1 MAFEFSVKI
10 GANKANTPAIIGATR
25 QQISTFDANRILKGL
40 FSWGSDYKINTKTKQ
55 GQQKAYEDCS
65 AIQSVIDK
73 RAQYFA
79 NGRIMI
85 DGKPIEDYKTTDP
98 AIKLMTA
105 PNPLQ
110 TIGEFIN
117 EVNVIRDTFGYCPVF
132 KVMAVGSKLPVMLW
146 AVNPLDFDYTTTKKR
161 FYQST
166 LQGIIESISLTN
178 PEGENV
184 RLTGQ
189 DVNLVYLLKGRN
201 PSRQY
206 PYTGQ
211 SPIYSLSDAVSNFNT
226 GLNVY
231 GKLVRQSIS
240 GIIGNRSTG
249 EENAIVGDEERG
261 RVQKHLDENYGLIEG
276 KNQFIVTNANLLF
289 QSMLT
294 NVGNLNIPAQLTLSV
309 NAICDKLGFS
319 PELMAEKV
327 GTYENKKAAEIG
339 HYQNET
345 IPTAAEMARMFT
357 EIIGRNVSF
366 NYKHV
371 AVLQEA
377 EERQVDALNKSI
389 AAYSKLFSD
398 GLITQN
404 EYLLAIGQQPREG
417 GDKYITEISN
427 VPLAVKF
434 GVGGT
439 TAIQAILLDTT
450 LTPEQK
456 KGILQVLF
464 SISEQ
469 DASLMLN
476 L

>member
-10 GANKANTPAIIGATR
+10 GANKANTPTIIGAKS
-25 QQISTFDANRILKGL
+25 QQISTFEANQILKGL

-65 AIQSVIDK
+65 AVQSVIDK

-85 DGKPIEDYKTTDP
+85 DGKPIEGHKTTDP
-98 AIKLMTA
+98 AVKLMTA

-132 KVMAVGSKLPVMLW
+132 KVYASGSKLPSMLW

-161 FYQST
+161 WYQLT
-166 LQGIIESISLTN
+166 LQGIIESISLKN
-178 PEGENV
+178 HEGESV
-184 RLTGQ
+184 QLRGEQ
-189 DVNLVYLLKGRN
+189 VNLVYMLKGRN

-211 SPIYSLSDAVSNFNT
+211 SPIHSLSDAVSNFNT

-249 EENAIVGDEERG
+249 VENAIVGAEEQE

-309 NAICDKLGFS
+309 NSICDKLGFS

-357 EIIGRNVSF
+357 EIIGRQVSF
-366 NYKHV
+366 SYSHV

-377 EERQVDALNKSI
+377 RAKNIQSYSSLIDAVDKAKAS
-389 AAYSKLFSD
+389 
-398 GLITQN
+398 G
-404 EYLLAIGQQPREG
+404 
-417 GDKYITEISN
+417 YITEQ
-427 VPLAVKF
+427 
-434 GVGGT
+434 
-439 TAIQAILLDTT
+439 QAIETVNQFT
-450 LTPEQK
+450 L
-456 KGILQVLF
+456 
-464 SISEQ
+464 
-469 DASLMLN
+469 
-476 L
+476 

>member
-132 KVMAVGSKLPVMLW
+132 KVMVVGSKLPAMLW

-166 LQGIIESISLTN
+166 LQGIIDSISITN

-189 DVNLVYLLKGRN
+189 DVDLVYLLKGRN

-231 GKLVRQSIS
+231 GRLVRQSIS

-249 EENAIVGDEERG
+249 EENSLLADDERK

-276 KNQFIVTNANLLF
+276 KNQFIVSNANLLF

-377 EERQVDALNKSI
+377 RAKNIQSYSSLIDAL
-389 AAYSKLFSD
+389 
-398 GLITQN
+398 
-404 EYLLAIGQQPREG
+404 
-417 GDKYITEISN
+417 DKARASSYITEQ
-427 VPLAVKF
+427 
-434 GVGGT
+434 
-439 TAIQAILLDTT
+439 QAIEIINQFT
-450 LTPEQK
+450 L
-456 KGILQVLF
+456 
-464 SISEQ
+464 
-469 DASLMLN
+469 
-476 L
+476 

>member
-10 GANKANTPAIIGATR
+10 GANKANSPTIIGAKSP
-25 QQISTFDANRILKGL
+25 QIDTFQANQILRGL

-65 AIQSVIDK
+65 AVQSVIDK

-132 KVMAVGSKLPVMLW
+132 KVYASGSKLPSMLW

-161 FYQST
+161 WYQST
-166 LQGIIESISLTN
+166 LQGIIESISLKN
-178 PEGENV
+178 HEGESV
-184 RLTGQ
+184 QLRGEQ
-189 DVNLVYLLKGRN
+189 VNLVYMLKGRN

-211 SPIYSLSDAVSNFNT
+211 SPIHSLSDAVSNFNT

-249 EENAIVGDEERG
+249 VENAIRGNDEEK
-261 RVQKHLDENYGLIEG
+261 RVQEHLNENYGLIEG

-294 NVGNLNIPAQLTLSV
+294 NVGNLNIPAQVTLSV

-357 EIIGRNVSF
+357 EIIGRDVSF
-366 NYKHV
+366 SYKHV

-377 EERQVDALNKSI
+377 RAKNIQSYSSLIDAVDKAKAS
-389 AAYSKLFSD
+389 
-398 GLITQN
+398 G
-404 EYLLAIGQQPREG
+404 
-417 GDKYITEISN
+417 YITEQ
-427 VPLAVKF
+427 
-434 GVGGT
+434 
-439 TAIQAILLDTT
+439 QAIETVNQFT
-450 LTPEQK
+450 L
-456 KGILQVLF
+456 
-464 SISEQ
+464 
-469 DASLMLN
+469 
-476 L
+476 

>member
-10 GANKANTPAIIGATR
+10 GANKANTPTIIGAKS
-25 QQISTFDANRILKGL
+25 QQISTFEANQILKGL

-65 AIQSVIDK
+65 AVQSVIDK

-85 DGKPIEDYKTTDP
+85 DGKPIEDHKTTDP
-98 AIKLMTA
+98 AVKLMTA

-132 KVMAVGSKLPVMLW
+132 KVYASGSKLPSMLW

-161 FYQST
+161 WYQST
-166 LQGIIESISLTN
+166 LHGIIESISLKN
-178 PEGENV
+178 HEGESV
-184 RLTGQ
+184 QLRGEQ
-189 DVNLVYLLKGRN
+189 VNLVYMLKGRN

-211 SPIYSLSDAVSNFNT
+211 SPIHSLSDAVSNFNT

-249 EENAIVGDEERG
+249 VENAIVGAEEQE

-294 NVGNLNIPAQLTLSV
+294 NVGNLNIPAQVTLSV

-357 EIIGRNVSF
+357 EIIGRDVSF
-366 NYKHV
+366 SYKHV

-377 EERQVDALNKSI
+377 MAKNIQSYSALIDAVDKAKAS
-389 AAYSKLFSD
+389 
-398 GLITQN
+398 G
-404 EYLLAIGQQPREG
+404 
-417 GDKYITEISN
+417 YITEQ
-427 VPLAVKF
+427 
-434 GVGGT
+434 
-439 TAIQAILLDTT
+439 QAAETVNQFT
-450 LTPEQK
+450 L
-456 KGILQVLF
+456 
-464 SISEQ
+464 
-469 DASLMLN
+469 
-476 L
+476 

>member
-1 MAFEFSVKI
+1 MIKVMFETNIITMAFEFSVKI
-10 GANKANTPAIIGATR
+10 GANKANTPTIIGAKS
-25 QQISTFDANRILKGL
+25 QQISTFEANQILKGL

-65 AIQSVIDK
+65 AVQSVIDK

-85 DGKPIEDYKTTDP
+85 DGKPIEDHKTTDP
-98 AIKLMTA
+98 AVKLMTA

-132 KVMAVGSKLPVMLW
+132 KVYASGSKLPSMLW

-161 FYQST
+161 WYQSA

-178 PEGENV
+178 PEGESV
-184 RLTGQ
+184 QLRGEQ
-189 DVNLVYLLKGRN
+189 VNLVYMLKGRN

-211 SPIYSLSDAVSNFNT
+211 SPIHSLSDAVSNFNT

-249 EENAIVGDEERG
+249 VENAIVGAEEQE

-294 NVGNLNIPAQLTLSV
+294 NVGNLNIPAQVTLSV

-357 EIIGRNVSF
+357 EIIGRQVSF
-366 NYKHV
+366 SYSHV

-377 EERQVDALNKSI
+377 RAKNIQSYSSLIDAVDKAKAS
-389 AAYSKLFSD
+389 
-398 GLITQN
+398 G
-404 EYLLAIGQQPREG
+404 
-417 GDKYITEISN
+417 YITEQ
-427 VPLAVKF
+427 
-434 GVGGT
+434 
-439 TAIQAILLDTT
+439 QAIETVNQFT
-450 LTPEQK
+450 L
-456 KGILQVLF
+456 
-464 SISEQ
+464 
-469 DASLMLN
+469 
-476 L
+476 

>member
-132 KVMAVGSKLPVMLW
+132 KVMAVGSKLPAMLW

-166 LQGIIESISLTN
+166 LQGIIESISITN

-231 GKLVRQSIS
+231 GRLVRQSIS

-249 EENAIVGDEERG
+249 EENALIGGEERA

-294 NVGNLNIPAQLTLSV
+294 NVGNLNIPAQVTLSV

-327 GTYENKKAAEIG
+327 GTYENKKSAEIG

-345 IPTAAEMARMFT
+345 IPTANEMARMFT
-357 EIIGRNVSF
+357 EITGRDVQFS
-366 NYKHV
+366 YKHV

-377 EERQVDALNKSI
+377 RAKNIESYSSLIDAVDKAKAS
-389 AAYSKLFSD
+389 
-398 GLITQN
+398 G
-404 EYLLAIGQQPREG
+404 
-417 GDKYITEISN
+417 YITEQ
-427 VPLAVKF
+427 
-434 GVGGT
+434 
-439 TAIQAILLDTT
+439 QAIETVNQFT
-450 LTPEQK
+450 L
-456 KGILQVLF
+456 
-464 SISEQ
+464 
-469 DASLMLN
+469 
-476 L
+476 